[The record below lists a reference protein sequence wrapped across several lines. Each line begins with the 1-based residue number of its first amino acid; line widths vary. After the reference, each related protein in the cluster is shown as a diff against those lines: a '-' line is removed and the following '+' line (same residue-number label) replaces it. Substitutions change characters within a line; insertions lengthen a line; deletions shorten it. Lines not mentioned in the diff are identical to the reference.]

1 MWVVAHSR
9 IPPNKLITDF
19 RRAVRSIDPSL
30 TIAVGP
36 VSLEENLARSYQ
48 YKGVSGALFLVFA
61 VIALLLASIGLYAVV
76 AHSVSRRTQE
86 IGVRMAIGATAGDI
100 RKLIFRHGMLPP
112 AMGLAIGLAAC
123 VPVNRILKAA
133 LVQVSPADPVSLL
146 AAFSALV
153 LAAILGCVIP
163 ARRAMR
169 VNPVAAL
176 RQD

>member
-9 IPPNKLITDF
+9 IPPDNLITDF
-19 RRAVRSIDPSL
+19 RRTVRSIDPSL

-36 VSLEENLARSYQ
+36 VSLAENLARSYQ

-76 AHSVSRRTQE
+76 AHSVSRRIQE

-100 RKLIFRHGMLPP
+100 RELILRQGMLPLGI
-112 AMGLAIGLAAC
+112 GLVFGLAAS
-123 VPVNRILKAA
+123 VPVNRILKSA
-133 LVQVSPADPVSLL
+133 LVQVSPADPISLL
-146 AAFSALV
+146 AASAALV
-153 LAAILGCVIP
+153 CAAVLGCLIP
-163 ARRAMR
+163 AYRAMR

-176 RQD
+176 RQE